1 MNNNIRFLQTGGV
14 PLTNN
19 LMATIQE
26 AYQLFEVLGD
36 VAGHLTILK
45 GCETNGSTTN
55 PGIVAINGKIFPF
68 EGGLTT
74 STVYIYTKEIDKT
87 FEDQTDKVLI
97 EKKAVRFGQ
106 ALETYNWEDFKT
118 IPTLRELAGHTH
130 DWDEIENK
138 PTTFPPSEHTHTWDE
153 IEEKPTTFP
162 PSTHTHSYNDLTD
175 KPVIGGQVVAAGRV
189 GWNPRRKIKSFAGN
203 WSVSAW
209 PGSTGNRSA
218 HKITH
223 NLGHTNYIVLAH
235 ALSGNNSSGGRT
247 IKASCFQVSSNY
259 FYITTSDDASE
270 NTADFQFVIIEF
282 K

>member
-1 MNNNIRFLQTGGV
+1 MNNNIQFLQTGGV
-14 PLTNN
+14 PLTND
-19 LMATIQE
+19 LMATLQE

-74 STVYIYTKEIDKT
+74 STVYIHTKEIDKT

-106 ALETYNWEDFKT
+106 ALETYNWGDFKT
-118 IPTLRELAGHTH
+118 IPTLRELANHTH
-130 DWDEIENK
+130 TWNEIENK
-138 PTTFPPSEHTHTWDE
+138 PTTFPPSEHTHTWGE
-153 IEEKPTTFP
+153 IKNKPTAFP
-162 PSTHTHSYNDLTD
+162 PSEHTHSYNDLTD
-175 KPVIGGQVVAAGRV
+175 KPDLGGQVVIAGSV
-189 GWNPRRKIKSFAGN
+189 GWKPRRKIKSFAGN
-203 WSVSAW
+203 WSVAAVPNLNS
-209 PGSTGNRSA
+209 PGA

-223 NLGHTNYIVLAH
+223 NLGHTDYVVTGSVLSNATSSTVKFFAYNLQANYCYVGTAND
-235 ALSGNNSSGGRT
+235 AERDEEDFN
-247 IKASCFQVSSNY
+247 FM
-259 FYITTSDDASE
+259 ITT
-270 NTADFQFVIIEF
+270 F